1 MSVDFQYVDV
11 YVIHLHH
18 HHHHHHHHHRDGC
31 YDDDGDGVVV
41 VVVDDDDDDEQNE
54 EDDDCKGGATSGFDG
69 TCNGEVQSSHVSLVI
84 GIPLTHLGHNSG

>member
-11 YVIHLHH
+11 YVIHHHHHHQHH
-18 HHHHHHHHHRDGC
+18 HHHHHNNHH
-31 YDDDGDGVVV
+31 
-41 VVVDDDDDDEQNE
+41 DDDDDEDEQNE